1 MSFAPGSLVE
11 TRGREWVVLPE
22 SSDELLVLRPLG
34 GTDDEIAGVLTE
46 LEEVK
51 SAQFDLPDP
60 ARIGDA
66 TSARLLRDALRLSS
80 RAGAGPFRSFARIAV
95 EPRPYQLVPL
105 LMGLKLDP
113 IRLLIAD
120 DVGIGKTV
128 EALLVAREL
137 WDQGDANGITVL
149 CPPHL
154 AEQWQTEMRDKFH
167 LEAELVLAGTAARLE
182 RGLRAGESLFEHHP
196 ITVVSLD
203 YIKSDRRRDDFV
215 RACPNLVIVD
225 EAHACAD
232 ASAGRGQRHQRYE
245 LVSKLAAK
253 SERHLLLVTATP
265 HSGNDDAF
273 QTLISF
279 LDPTLNLVDDDL
291 EKAEYE
297 AERQRLAR
305 HLVQRRRANII
316 DYLEDT
322 SFPDREVREET
333 YELSD
338 AHRALFTQIFE
349 YGRSKVGDKAA
360 GAGTEQRW
368 RMRWWSILGIMRALS
383 SSPAAAVATLDNRA
397 DTIEVDPEA
406 ELDELARRVFDGTD
420 DESVEGAD
428 LPPSAA
434 LYASADE
441 RRALGEL
448 SKAAQE
454 LAGEN
459 DTKLQHATKLVKGLL
474 NDGFNPIV
482 FCAYIPTA
490 EYVAEHLRAKLPKD
504 VEVIA
509 VTGRIPAAER
519 EQRVLA
525 LEDAP
530 RRVLVATDCLS
541 EGVNLQKLFDAVF
554 HYDLAWNPTRHE
566 QREGRVDRFGQPS
579 EKVRVLTYFGRNNAI
594 DGVVLEVLQR
604 KNRTIH
610 DRLGISVPVPMGTR
624 DVLDAIFEGLVLRG
638 RDEQLSL
645 LEMPDLVEK
654 RDALHEEW
662 DAAADREKRSLSIFA
677 QRTIDVAEVARE
689 LVETRA
695 AIGAESDVSR
705 FVSTALRAAGAT
717 VSRGDPTV
725 IDLRDVPL
733 GLRDA
738 LGHAG
743 DEVTARFEPTV
754 SEGVVYLSRT
764 HPIVEALAGY
774 VADTSL
780 DPMGDALAARCGAMR
795 TDAVETRTTLVLV
808 RMRFHVVTKRGDI
821 ERRQLAEEIGLM
833 AFEGSAE
840 NAAWLAQERAE
851 VRLAAEPSG
860 NVSPDQARALITEV
874 VDACDALQ
882 PVLSHAAGT
891 RANALLDAHSRVRE
905 GARLK
910 GVRYSVEPQPPVD
923 VLGAYVLLPRPTV

>member
-1 MSFAPGSLVE
+1 MSFAAGSLVA

-34 GTDDEIAGVLTE
+34 GTDDEIAGVLTA

-51 SAQFDLPDP
+51 PAQFDLPDP

-105 LMGLKLDP
+105 LMALKLDP
-113 IRLLIAD
+113 VRLLIAD

-137 WDQGDANGITVL
+137 WDQGDANGIAVL

-154 AEQWQTEMRDKFH
+154 AEQWQAEMQTKFH
-167 LEAELVLAGTAARLE
+167 LDAELVLAGTAARLE
-182 RGLRAGESLFEHHP
+182 RGLRVGESLFERHP

-203 YIKSDRRRDDFV
+203 YIKSDRRRNDFI
-215 RACPNLVIVD
+215 RACPDLVIVD
-225 EAHACAD
+225 EAHSCAD
-232 ASAGRGQRHQRYE
+232 ANAGRGQRHQRYE

-253 SERHLLLVTATP
+253 PERHVLLVTATP

-273 QTLISF
+273 QVLVSF
-279 LDPTLNLVDDDL
+279 LDPTLNLADDDL
-291 EKAEYE
+291 EKTEYE
-297 AERQRLAR
+297 AERRRLAR
-305 HLVQRRRANII
+305 HLVQRRRGDILH
-316 DYLEDT
+316 YLGET
-322 SFPDREVREET
+322 NFPVREVREET
-333 YELSD
+333 YELTD
-338 AHRALFTQIFE
+338 AHRDLFKKIFE
-349 YGRSKVGDKAA
+349 YGRAKVGERVE
-360 GAGTEQRW
+360 GSEQRW

-397 DTIEVDPEA
+397 ESIEGDPEA

-441 RRALGEL
+441 RRSLGEL

-454 LAGEN
+454 LLGES
-459 DTKLQHATKLVKGLL
+459 DPKLQQATKLVKKLL
-474 NDGFNPIV
+474 TDGFNPIV

-490 EYVAEHLRAKLPKD
+490 EYVAEHLRRKLPKD

-525 LEDAP
+525 LEGAH
-530 RRVLVATDCLS
+530 RHVLVATDCLS
-541 EGVNLQKLFDAVF
+541 EGVNLQKLFDAVV

-566 QREGRVDRFGQPS
+566 QREGRVDRFNQPS
-579 EKVRVLTYFGRNNAI
+579 EKVRVLTYFGRNNAV

-610 DRLGISVPVPMGTR
+610 ERLGISVPVPMGTR

-638 RDEQLSL
+638 KDEQLAL
-645 LEMPDLVEK
+645 FDMPDLVEK
-654 RDALHEEW
+654 RDVLHEEW
-662 DAAADREKRSLSIFA
+662 DAAAEREKRSRTIFA
-677 QRTIDVAEVARE
+677 QQTIDVSEVARE
-689 LVETRA
+689 LEETRT
-695 AIGAESDVSR
+695 AIGSESDVAR
-705 FVSTALRAAGAT
+705 FVASSLRAAGAT
-717 VSRGDPTV
+717 VSTGDPV
-725 IDLRDVPL
+725 AIDLRDVPL
-733 GLRDA
+733 ALRDA
-738 LGHAG
+738 LGHPG
-743 DEVTARFEPTV
+743 DELKARFEPTV
-754 SEGVVYLSRT
+754 TEGVAYLSRT
-764 HPIVEALAGY
+764 HPFVEALAGY

-780 DPMGDALAARCGAMR
+780 DPIGGPLAARCGAMR
-795 TDAVETRTTLVLV
+795 TDAVETRTTLLLV
-808 RMRFHVVTKRGDI
+808 RMRFDVVTKRGSD
-821 ERRQLAEEIGLM
+821 ERRQLAEEMNFL
-833 AFEGSAE
+833 AFEGAPDAISWLGE
-840 NAAWLAQERAE
+840 EHAAALF
-851 VRLAAEPSG
+851 AAEPSG
-860 NVSPDQARALITEV
+860 IPSGPMAGSAACSNRDLAPASQSLGAEDSESCPGLLDSPRSAQSR
-874 VDACDALQ
+874 
-882 PVLSHAAGT
+882 GT
-891 RANALLDAHSRVRE
+891 RGQSCCRPHQAQPRLSEMRVCIGGGR
-905 GARLK
+905 GQR
-910 GVRYSVEPQPPVD
+910 
-923 VLGAYVLLPRPTV
+923 

>member
-1 MSFAPGSLVE
+1 MSFAAGSLVA

-22 SSDELLVLRPLG
+22 SSDDLLVLRPLG
-34 GTDDEIAGVLTE
+34 GTDDEIAGVLTA

-51 SAQFDLPDP
+51 PAQFDLPDP
-60 ARIGDA
+60 TRVGDA

-113 IRLLIAD
+113 VRLLIAD

-154 AEQWQTEMRDKFH
+154 AEQWQAEMRDKFH

-182 RGLRAGESLFEHHP
+182 RGLRVGESLFERHP

-203 YIKSDRRRDDFV
+203 YIKSDRRRDDFI

-232 ASAGRGQRHQRYE
+232 AEAGRGQRHQRYE

-253 SERHLLLVTATP
+253 PERHLLLVTATP

-273 QTLISF
+273 QTLVSF

-291 EKAEYE
+291 EKKEYE
-297 AERQRLAR
+297 AERRRLAR
-305 HLVQRRRANII
+305 HLVQRRRANILQ
-316 DYLEDT
+316 YLGET
-322 SFPDREVREET
+322 NFPDREVREET
-333 YELSD
+333 YDLPD
-338 AHRALFTQIFE
+338 AHRDLFKRIFE
-349 YGRSKVGDKAA
+349 YGREKVGDQVE
-360 GAGTEQRW
+360 GSEQRW

-397 DTIEVDPEA
+397 ESIEVDPEA
-406 ELDELARRVFDGTD
+406 ELDELARRVFDGAD

-434 LYASADE
+434 LYASAEE

-454 LAGEN
+454 LAGES
-459 DTKLQHATKLVKGLL
+459 DPKLQKATKLVKKLL
-474 NDGFNPIV
+474 ADGFNPIV

-490 EYVAEHLRAKLPKD
+490 EYVAEHFRAKLGKG

-519 EQRVLA
+519 EQRVLS
-525 LEDAP
+525 LEDAD

-541 EGVNLQKLFDAVF
+541 EGVNLQSLFDAVV

-579 EKVRVLTYFGRNNAI
+579 EKVRVLTYFGRNNAV

-610 DRLGISVPVPMGTR
+610 ERLGISVPVPMGTR
-624 DVLDAIFEGLVLRG
+624 EVLDAIFEGLVLRG

-645 LEMPDLVEK
+645 FEMPDLVEK
-654 RDALHEEW
+654 REALHDEW
-662 DAAADREKRSLSIFA
+662 DAAADREKRSQSIFA
-677 QRTIDVAEVARE
+677 QQTIDVSEVARE
-689 LVETRA
+689 LDATRA
-695 AIGAESDVSR
+695 AIGSETDVAR
-705 FVSTALRAAGAT
+705 FVGTALRAAGAT
-717 VSRGDPTV
+717 VSTGDPMTH
-725 IDLRDVPL
+725 RPA
-733 GLRDA
+733 R
-738 LGHAG
+738 HAPG
-743 DEVTARFEPTV
+743 
-754 SEGVVYLSRT
+754 SSRCAW
-764 HPIVEALAGY
+764 P
-774 VADTSL
+774 
-780 DPMGDALAARCGAMR
+780 P
-795 TDAVETRTTLVLV
+795 
-808 RMRFHVVTKRGDI
+808 
-821 ERRQLAEEIGLM
+821 RR
-833 AFEGSAE
+833 
-840 NAAWLAQERAE
+840 RAE
-851 VRLAAEPSG
+851 GTLRAHRSRGRGVSVAYSSDRRSARRLRGRHVA
-860 NVSPDQARALITEV
+860 
-874 VDACDALQ
+874 
-882 PVLSHAAGT
+882 
-891 RANALLDAHSRVRE
+891 
-905 GARLK
+905 
-910 GVRYSVEPQPPVD
+910 
-923 VLGAYVLLPRPTV
+923 